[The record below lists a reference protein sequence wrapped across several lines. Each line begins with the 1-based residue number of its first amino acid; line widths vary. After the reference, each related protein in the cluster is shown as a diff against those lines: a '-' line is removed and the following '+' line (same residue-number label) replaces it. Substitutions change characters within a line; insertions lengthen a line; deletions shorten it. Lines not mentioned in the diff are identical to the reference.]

1 MEKVDSSISSD
12 SSKRNPWS
20 WIPSLY
26 YAEGLPYILVMI
38 VSVVMY
44 KRLGVSNTD
53 IALYT
58 SWLYLPW
65 TIKPLWS
72 PIVDALRTKRFWII
86 SMQLLIGAGLGGVA
100 MTIPADNYF
109 RLTLAFFWLLA
120 FSSATHDIAADGF
133 YMLGITKHEQ
143 AWFVGIRSTFYRLAM
158 ITGQGLLIILAGFIE
173 SSTGPESAEF
183 TLQVKPG
190 IELQQIIEPAD
201 FSIQNKQPQ
210 KLNNIQGEGQLRI
223 NNYPENPA
231 IPAGLMAQKQV
242 LALVEQAKRWNRDH
256 GFTQEEKKS
265 SLSQAEQNET
275 TSWFSETISG
285 PLKTFIRTNWGVDK
299 GKIKTDKAGNAQ
311 LVYLHLSHSPP
322 ASEEIIINFNRDS
335 GDKSINIIEGTR
347 FVVTAE
353 NWNKPALTVI
363 QIDPKLQ
370 NETEAHFIARGG
382 NIRLAWSVTFG
393 ILVLMFIFFF
403 IYHKIMLPYPDMDKG
418 AGATS
423 GIINEFIITFATFFR
438 KRGIIS
444 MLAFLIFYRFA
455 EAQLVKIAA
464 PFLLDV
470 QDVGGL
476 ALTTG
481 ELGFVYG
488 TVGMLSLVFG
498 GLLGGFLAA
507 KQGLKF
513 WLWWMVIAINLPNV
527 VYIYLS
533 QVMPQ
538 DLILIN
544 MAVAVEQFGY
554 GFGFTAYMLY
564 MIHASEGEHQT
575 AHFAI
580 CTGFMALGMMIPGM
594 FSGWLQDIIGYQ
606 NFFIWVIIAT
616 IPSFIAAKYI
626 YIDGDFGRKS

>member
-1 MEKVDSSISSD
+1 MKKADSSTSSD
-12 SSKRNPWS
+12 SSKRNPWY

-65 TIKPLWS
+65 MIKPLWS

-133 YMLGITKHEQ
+133 YMLGISKHEQ

-183 TLQVKPG
+183 TLHVKPG
-190 IELQQIIEPAD
+190 IEQQQLIQPEHFRIEAAVD
-201 FSIQNKQPQ
+201 DMRGNLVTI
-210 KLNNIQGEGQLRI
+210 EQLRI
-223 NNYPENPA
+223 TKYPENPA
-231 IPAGLMAQKQV
+231 IPTGLMEQKQV
-242 LALVEQAKRWNRDH
+242 SALVEQAKKWNRDH
-256 GFTQEEKKS
+256 GFTQEEKNT
-265 SLSQAEQNET
+265 SLSHAERKEA
-275 TSWFSETISG
+275 TSWFSEYISE
-285 PLKTFIRTNWGVDK
+285 PLEQFIRKNWGVDK
-299 GKIKTDKAGNAQ
+299 GKITTAKSGNAQ

-322 ASEEIIINFNRDS
+322 IDEEIIINFNRDS

-370 NETEAHFIARGG
+370 NKTEAHFIARGG

-393 ILVLMFIFFF
+393 VMVLMFIFFF
-403 IYHKIMLPYPDMDKG
+403 IYHKFMLPYPDSDKG
-418 AGATS
+418 ADDTS
-423 GIINEFIITFATFFR
+423 GILNEFVITFVSFFQ
-438 KRGIIS
+438 KKGIIS
-444 MLAFLIFYRFA
+444 MLVFLIFYRFS
-455 EAQLVKIAA
+455 EAQLAKIAA
-464 PFLLDV
+464 PFLIDV
-470 QDVGGL
+470 QDIGGL

-488 TVGMLSLVFG
+488 TVGILSLVFG

-513 WLWWMVIAINLPNV
+513 WLWWMVIAINLPNA

-606 NFFIWVIIAT
+606 NFFIWIIIAT
-616 IPSFIAAKYI
+616 IPSFIATKFI
-626 YIDGDFGRKS
+626 YIDSDFDHKK

>member
-231 IPAGLMAQKQV
+231 IPAGLMEQKQV
-242 LALVEQAKRWNRDH
+242 TTLVEKAKSWNREH

-265 SLSQAEQNET
+265 SLSQAEQKEA

-322 ASEEIIINFNRDS
+322 VSEEIIINFNRDS

-513 WLWWMVIAINLPNV
+513 WLWWMVIAINLPNA

-616 IPSFIAAKYI
+616 IPSFIAAKFI
-626 YIDGDFGRKS
+626 HIDGDFGRKS